1 MEDKNMKKALLAV
14 LAAGLVA
21 GLVFAQTVDDFKI
34 DLTEGGDGIIITG
47 YTGAATK
54 VVIPAEI
61 EGIPVQVIR
70 NGAFQNLNI
79 TEVVIPDTVT
89 IENRD
94 ASTGHGAFRN
104 CTRLTSVTM
113 PNNLTEIGGGTFS
126 GCSKLASITIPN
138 SVTTIGSEAFSGCTS
153 LASITIPNSV
163 TTIGSEAFGGCSK
176 LASITI
182 PNSVTTIGNSAFRG
196 CGSLASIT
204 IPNSVTTIGSEAF
217 YNCGNL
223 TSVIVEE
230 GAKIKFLRETFLRR
244 TFEDCKLDVKSQ
256 IALKKAGYT
265 ESF

>member
-14 LAAGLVA
+14 LAAGLVG

-34 DLTEGGDGIIITG
+34 DLTREGDGIIITG

-61 EGIPVQVIR
+61 EGIPVRVIG
-70 NGAFQNLNI
+70 NGAFQRKNI

-89 IENRD
+89 TIGG
-94 ASTGHGAFRN
+94 SAFRECGFVSITIPN
-104 CTRLTSVTM
+104 SVT
-113 PNNLTEIGGGTFS
+113 TIGPEAFS

-138 SVTTIGSEAFSGCTS
+138 SVTTIGEGAF
-153 LASITIPNSV
+153 N
-163 TTIGSEAFGGCSK
+163 
-176 LASITI
+176 
-182 PNSVTTIGNSAFRG
+182 G

-204 IPNSVTTIGSEAF
+204 IPNSVTTIGPEAF
-217 YNCGNL
+217 RECGKLASITIPNSVTTIGGAAFAGCGSL

-230 GAKIKFLRETFLRR
+230 GAKIKFLRTPFLR

-256 IALKKAGYT
+256 LALRKAGYT